1 MLTQKEL
8 KDLFIYTN
16 GKLIAKDR
24 LKTNNM
30 LKDLNLLDRD
40 GIIRDLKE
48 HIFIWHYGYAPR
60 KVRKISAK
68 NTRIENL
75 RDATINETMFEKLS
89 KECKAIMHEEG
100 TKYVVRIQSPVTT
113 RKVYRS
119 NRPNETKMYQIMTQ
133 CILNVLQG
141 NEELNE
147 QYDQLILKGE

>member
-8 KDLFIYTN
+8 KELFNYTN
-16 GKLIAKDR
+16 GQLIAKDK
-24 LKTNNM
+24 LKTIKI
-30 LKDLNLLDRD
+30 LKDLDLLDRYEP
-40 GIIRDLKE
+40 IKYITK
-48 HIFIWHYGYAPR
+48 HIFIWHYGYNP
-60 KVRKISAK
+60 KKIKKIKKDS
-68 NTRIENL
+68 NRIENL
-75 RDATINETMFEKLS
+75 RDATISETAFEILS
-89 KECKAIMHEEG
+89 KQAKAIMHEEG